1 MLCHHAQ
8 LAKAFRHCNHRLW
21 FLQCDLL
28 LKFLTR
34 KQSTLMKPEESPGV
48 CETLLPDVVVHEV
61 HHNDHSYVRE
71 LSRSTFSSLRKNLA
85 WWAVTQKTTKLS
97 KLKGGCLPGTIW

>member
-1 MLCHHAQ
+1 MLCHHAE

-34 KQSTLMKPEESPGV
+34 EQSTLRKPEESPGV

-61 HHNDHSYVRE
+61 HHNDCRYVRE

-85 WWAVTQKTTKLS
+85 WWVVTRKTT